1 MSRII
6 KKIDAKCSDDKNVH
20 FGVLQGSILGP
31 VFFNIYVTDLC
42 LWDSLDVKFFLLS
55 TQQSTTVLKYLT

>member
-6 KKIDAKCSDDKNVH
+6 KKIDARCSDDKNVH

-31 VFFNIYVTDLC
+31 VLFNIYVTDLC
-42 LWDSLDVKFFLLS
+42 LRDSLDVKFFL
-55 TQQSTTVLKYLT
+55 